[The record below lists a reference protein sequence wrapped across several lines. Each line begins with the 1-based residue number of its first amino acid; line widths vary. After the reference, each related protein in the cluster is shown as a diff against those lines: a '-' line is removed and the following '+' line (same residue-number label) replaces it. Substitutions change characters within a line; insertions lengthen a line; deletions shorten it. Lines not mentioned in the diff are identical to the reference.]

1 LLVRVVG
8 DDGEHVQRVDHQV
21 VEDEVFGEG
30 KRLLELGPCEV
41 RITPRIQDATVFERN
56 ANHEFGVIGHDRPEQ
71 LSGLFKAALQTERSC
86 DLRQKN
92 VAVDPLRRV
101 GCDSKSEL
109 ARIRIVVIPEGV
121 DVRLVRSS

>member
-1 LLVRVVG
+1 MVDPIKHGVGLVVSAL
-8 DDGEHVQRVDHQV
+8 EPQR
-21 VEDEVFGEG
+21 
-30 KRLLELGPCEV
+30 P
-41 RITPRIQDATVFERN
+41 
-56 ANHEFGVIGHDRPEQ
+56 
-71 LSGLFKAALQTERSC
+71 C

-92 VAVDPLRRV
+92 VAVDPLHRV